1 MSSRQIF
8 VCLEEAGNV
17 LNVSKQL
24 NTGAAY
30 YCIVEKDI
38 LVHIYL
44 CEIAVFV
51 HIKY

>member
-1 MSSRQIF
+1 MISRQIF
-8 VCLEEAGNV
+8 VCLEEAGNI
-17 LNVSKQL
+17 LNVSKRL

-44 CEIAVFV
+44 CAIDV
-51 HIKY
+51 IKY